1 MMTSRERVRAVLE
14 HHVPDRIPN
23 AWGGCET
30 TGLHVIAYQ
39 NLQKVL
45 GVPQTPPRLDTF
57 MVNAVFEEEVIQ
69 AMEGDV
75 ILVDSPRMCRAPI
88 RTPGWEKQWKEQE
101 LWGRTFRVPVQEKFR
116 VLPDGAVVWESSGN
130 VVCPKGSFFFDTPSG
145 TDLMADFDFPD
156 PDDYHPPME
165 LPPDLL
171 RRLEDTARYLY
182 EETEYSL
189 CLGETI
195 TDLQIQPGG
204 MIGAMVLMKEEPDV
218 MRAFLEKSL
227 ESALSQL
234 RQLEQ
239 AVGKYVDILSIA
251 HDFGDNRGI
260 TIGEEL
266 WRELYKPY
274 YYRLFQEWKK
284 ITGMKSNLHSCG
296 GVRAILPDLIE
307 CGVDLY
313 NPVQISAQEMEP
325 AQLKEDFGEKIIFWG
340 GGYDA
345 QQFRP
350 EDSYETVYARVK
362 ENLRVLGKGGGYFFS
377 GVHNLPA
384 DVPAEHL
391 RAILNAYCQVREY

>member
-1 MMTSRERVRAVLE
+1 MVTSRERVRAVLE
-14 HHVPDRIPN
+14 HRIPDRIPN

-30 TGLHVIAYQ
+30 AGLHVMAYRK
-39 NLQKVL
+39 LQEVL
-45 GVPQTPPRLDTF
+45 GIQPTPPRLDTF
-57 MVNAVFEEEVIQ
+57 MVNAVFEEEALQ

-75 ILVDSPRMCRAPI
+75 ILVDSPRMCRAPL
-88 RTPGWEKQWKEQE
+88 RTPGWEKEWKEQS
-101 LWGRTFRVPVQEKFR
+101 LWGHTFRVPVQEKFR
-116 VLPDGAVVWESSGN
+116 QLPDGTVVWESSGN
-130 VVCPKGSFFFDTPSG
+130 VVCPKGAFFFDSPSG
-145 TDLMADFDFPD
+145 TDLLADFDFPD

-165 LPPDLL
+165 LPEDLL
-171 RRLEDTARYLY
+171 RRLEETSRRLY

-218 MRAFLEKSL
+218 MGAFLEKSL

-234 RQLEQ
+234 RQLDQ

-260 TIGEEL
+260 TIGEDL

-274 YYRLFQEWKK
+274 YRRLFQEWKK
-284 ITGMKSNLHSCG
+284 ITSMKSNLHSCG
-296 GVRAILPDLIE
+296 AVRNILGDLIE
-307 CGVDLY
+307 CGVEIY
-313 NPVQISAQEMEP
+313 NPVQISAEGMDP
-325 AQLKEDFGEKIIFWG
+325 AGLKRDFGDRIVFWG

-350 EDSYETVYARVK
+350 EDTYKTVYARTK
-362 ENLRVLGKGGGYFFS
+362 ETLRILGQGGGYLFS

-384 DVPAEHL
+384 DVPASHL
-391 RAILNAYCQVREY
+391 RAILDAYRQVRAY